1 MFANKAE
8 RNWHTINYN
17 DVEKSDLKD
26 LLAKEMQAAFRNLLG
41 ILYSYFKTSLQINI
55 SLLN

>member
-1 MFANKAE
+1 MFANKAK

-26 LLAKEMQAAFRNLLG
+26 LPAKKMQAAFSNLLG
-41 ILYSYFKTSLQINI
+41 ILYSYFKTSLEITFH
-55 SLLN
+55 